1 MSNNTNDTI
10 KYQLIGELKYN
21 SVFVTHENY
30 KILSDQGFGAKQF
43 KPIDKRK
50 QTSRTSSSST
60 TTAAAADITTSSS
73 SSKVALLNTPKNN
86 IIDTANTIDSINSN
100 TSSFT
105 LSSPFSLFS
114 PLFSPFLQSSSS
126 STKNDT
132 DASSL
137 SPILL
142 FDEEAFYLFSNGYLK
157 VTNPDGS
164 IVTSLQIWSKFLEK
178 NDKFPLKY
186 KVYSFFR
193 DQGYVVKTGVHY
205 GIDFAV
211 YRTTPNRCHSEI
223 CAMVVDATEPLNIHD
238 DKPSNCQQGWRH
250 ISTLTRVMP
259 DVMKLSVSC
268 YVLPKEWSKQKS
280 ADTNT
285 TSNDNNTTYNNN
297 NAMDIEENSNNNN
310 DEFLSK
316 IFDDK
321 EKNVKEEGGLWNRLF
336 GQKSSN
342 KLSIDF
348 STPKCLDELTVRPIT
363 NLVRRLVAK
372 SDHYLSIGG
381 TQEKYRKC
389 SILKAPRQE
398 RTGKK
403 KRRKRRDHTELRVK
417 SQSKHNKVWKAL
429 GKPSVPMIQAGVV
442 NQSDETTTTTTTTN
456 NDELDKEE
464 PLIM

>member
-1 MSNNTNDTI
+1 MSNTTNDTI
-10 KYQLIGELKYN
+10 KYQLVGELKYN

-50 QTSRTSSSST
+50 QTVRTTSTSSSSST
-60 TTAAAADITTSSS
+60 TTAAAITTATPSS
-73 SSKVALLNTPKNN
+73 SSKVTLNTPKSN
-86 IIDTANTIDSINSN
+86 IIDTPNTTNSINSN

-126 STKNDT
+126 STTTNDT

-211 YRTTPNRCHSEI
+211 YRTTPNR
-223 CAMVVDATEPLNIHD
+223 
-238 DKPSNCQQGWRH
+238 
-250 ISTLTRVMP
+250 
-259 DVMKLSVSC
+259 
-268 YVLPKEWSKQKS
+268 
-280 ADTNT
+280 
-285 TSNDNNTTYNNN
+285 
-297 NAMDIEENSNNNN
+297 
-310 DEFLSK
+310 
-316 IFDDK
+316 
-321 EKNVKEEGGLWNRLF
+321 
-336 GQKSSN
+336 
-342 KLSIDF
+342 
-348 STPKCLDELTVRPIT
+348 
-363 NLVRRLVAK
+363 
-372 SDHYLSIGG
+372 
-381 TQEKYRKC
+381 
-389 SILKAPRQE
+389 
-398 RTGKK
+398 
-403 KRRKRRDHTELRVK
+403 
-417 SQSKHNKVWKAL
+417 
-429 GKPSVPMIQAGVV
+429 
-442 NQSDETTTTTTTTN
+442 
-456 NDELDKEE
+456 
-464 PLIM
+464 